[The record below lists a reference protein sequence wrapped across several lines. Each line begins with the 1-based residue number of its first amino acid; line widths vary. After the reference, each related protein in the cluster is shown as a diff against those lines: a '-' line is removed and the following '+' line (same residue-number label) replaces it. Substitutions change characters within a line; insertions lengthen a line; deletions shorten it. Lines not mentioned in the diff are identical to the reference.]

1 MTPRDHA
8 SLTPADR
15 QPDHLRL
22 PTAMKPS
29 QPAAVGAPVHDEIF
43 PQSIHA
49 WRCCR
54 FGNCAA
60 MINSQ

>member
-1 MTPRDHA
+1 
-8 SLTPADR
+8 
-15 QPDHLRL
+15 
-22 PTAMKPS
+22 MKPS